1 MCLATLYVAWSVPFA
16 AFLQHFQLEQKYVIW
31 WILDYATD
39 VYFVVRWIIQDPN
52 LCGYTLLRLPEH
64 LQSRVAP
71 EQRMGSTQEL
81 GSLER
86 LMRREGA
93 CERFQERRT
102 LKGFLYHLVATFPL
116 ELWGRRT
123 GAASLSLF
131 KVNRLA
137 RLYDAPRCIRL
148 VFALLEHHAK
158 MEIGPLR
165 MWLFFLI
172 MAVAAHWAA
181 CAFFLASR
189 VDAKAPR
196 EWARQRSDV
205 TWAEEDGLWEVVY
218 EDALVNATLNATAIA
233 ATRTVRRLRS
243 VAHCYSRAYYWAL
256 VTMITTGFGD
266 ICPHTR
272 FETIACILSMYVGI
286 LAHRD
291 KLDDLR
297 QYVSYRKLPEKI
309 AQRMIGYV
317 ENQWASFHGLDI
329 DQFEE
334 ELPAAPQKTAM
345 VRASVLLRRLP
356 ALQEHLVNAAVI
368 NALALKLDAYTY
380 APQDDVIRPGERIV
394 GAILI
399 ASGEMDVRSRM
410 HDVHDASL
418 RAPHGLVRL
427 RTGDNFG
434 IGSLFK
440 VQQSRVLVQAHSYC
454 EMFWLLRRVFMTV
467 CREQCTPD
475 QLERMSLAAKPTTA
489 GMKAMLHGGFGAR
502 ATLAAA
508 EPREP
513 KQRSMMSMSSAFK
526 NRGRSLTTR
535 IGRVMPLRNSGNR
548 GNGSS
553 SNMLAGDG
561 APRRRRR
568 RRGRRRP
575 RDAERRRAPCCLLFY
590 AVATPLAIKTC
601 YSETFK
607 GGRVGAKETL
617 FLALYVVDLYLAADM
632 ALRATVLSELESG
645 VLVTKGAGLR
655 RILRKSRFWGLE
667 VLCLFPWDALALSPA
682 ARDSKLS
689 WFALLRA
696 AKIPVLA
703 VRAGAQTALIADYIA
718 HRFQISKNMQRITL
732 LNSGMLLFCH
742 WMGCAWILA
751 GRASIRYYDDKR
763 RSWIFIDRGYNA
775 TLGDVGANTSP
786 RNALR
791 ARYDTSGWN
800 QRTAPTSCWCWRT
813 CRRCCGAALNKTIG
827 DSFLKTPFFGRA
839 VGVEDVARQEL
850 VSRLEPR
857 VFIPG
862 DVILAEGT

>member
-1 MCLATLYVAWSVPFA
+1 MGYQEDQSLRTQNRELSKESHAVLRGVLLDVVPMCLATLYVAWSVPFRV

-131 KVNRLA
+131 K
-137 RLYDAPRCIRL
+137 
-148 VFALLEHHAK
+148 
-158 MEIGPLR
+158 
-165 MWLFFLI
+165 
-172 MAVAAHWAA
+172 
-181 CAFFLASR
+181 
-189 VDAKAPR
+189 
-196 EWARQRSDV
+196 
-205 TWAEEDGLWEVVY
+205 
-218 EDALVNATLNATAIA
+218 
-233 ATRTVRRLRS
+233 
-243 VAHCYSRAYYWAL
+243 
-256 VTMITTGFGD
+256 
-266 ICPHTR
+266 
-272 FETIACILSMYVGI
+272 TIACILSMYVGMSVSCAAI
-286 LAHRD
+286 ANLTLLVMSGNASSLAHRD

-334 ELPAAPQKTAM
+334 ELPASLRQKTAM

-502 ATLAAA
+502 A
-508 EPREP
+508 
-513 KQRSMMSMSSAFK
+513 S
-526 NRGRSLTTR
+526 
-535 IGRVMPLRNSGNR
+535 
-548 GNGSS
+548 
-553 SNMLAGDG
+553 
-561 APRRRRR
+561 
-568 RRGRRRP
+568 RP
-575 RDAERRRAPCCLLFY
+575 R
-590 AVATPLAIKTC
+590 
-601 YSETFK
+601 S
-607 GGRVGAKETL
+607 
-617 FLALYVVDLYLAADM
+617 
-632 ALRATVLSELESG
+632 
-645 VLVTKGAGLR
+645 
-655 RILRKSRFWGLE
+655 
-667 VLCLFPWDALALSPA
+667 
-682 ARDSKLS
+682 
-689 WFALLRA
+689 
-696 AKIPVLA
+696 
-703 VRAGAQTALIADYIA
+703 
-718 HRFQISKNMQRITL
+718 
-732 LNSGMLLFCH
+732 
-742 WMGCAWILA
+742 
-751 GRASIRYYDDKR
+751 RASP
-763 RSWIFIDRGYNA
+763 S
-775 TLGDVGANTSP
+775 
-786 RNALR
+786 
-791 ARYDTSGWN
+791 SG
-800 QRTAPTSCWCWRT
+800 P
-813 CRRCCGAALNKTIG
+813 
-827 DSFLKTPFFGRA
+827 
-839 VGVEDVARQEL
+839 
-850 VSRLEPR
+850 
-857 VFIPG
+857 
-862 DVILAEGT
+862 

>member
-1 MCLATLYVAWSVPFA
+1 MGYQEDQSLRTQNRELSKESHAVLRGVLLDVVPMCLATLYVAWSVPFRV

-272 FETIACILSMYVGI
+272 FETIACILSMYVGMSVSCAAI
-286 LAHRD
+286 ANLTLLVMSGNASSLAHRD

-334 ELPAAPQKTAM
+334 ELPASLRQKTAM

-434 IGSLFK
+434 VGSLFK

-553 SNMLAGDG
+553 SNMLALGDG
-561 APRRRRR
+561 APL
-568 RRGRRRP
+568 P
-575 RDAERRRAPCCLLFY
+575 ATPARAP
-590 AVATPLAIKTC
+590 
-601 YSETFK
+601 
-607 GGRVGAKETL
+607 
-617 FLALYVVDLYLAADM
+617 AA
-632 ALRATVLSELESG
+632 
-645 VLVTKGAGLR
+645 
-655 RILRKSRFWGLE
+655 
-667 VLCLFPWDALALSPA
+667 A
-682 ARDSKLS
+682 AR
-689 WFALLRA
+689 R
-696 AKIPVLA
+696 
-703 VRAGAQTALIADYIA
+703 
-718 HRFQISKNMQRITL
+718 
-732 LNSGMLLFCH
+732 
-742 WMGCAWILA
+742 
-751 GRASIRYYDDKR
+751 
-763 RSWIFIDRGYNA
+763 
-775 TLGDVGANTSP
+775 
-786 RNALR
+786 
-791 ARYDTSGWN
+791 
-800 QRTAPTSCWCWRT
+800 
-813 CRRCCGAALNKTIG
+813 
-827 DSFLKTPFFGRA
+827 
-839 VGVEDVARQEL
+839 
-850 VSRLEPR
+850 
-857 VFIPG
+857 
-862 DVILAEGT
+862 